1 MIRFDKLKIITDIN
15 YISNIND
22 KAFTAQ
28 SVGEQLLYYKYNIKK
43 PYSLCIIAD
52 YQHSELSIE
61 FTGKIL
67 KDEYIHL
74 INKTNIRKC
83 FEEINGLG
91 ICTLSIDEI
100 LQNSKVCKCDITKDI
115 CCKDLNN
122 IIAYIK
128 QNLCNYRKWI
138 PKEKRNGIV
147 LENAADTPRY
157 RKRLTI
163 YNKEHE
169 LGLSGNK
176 DFLGLLSDRKA
187 LLDYFKGKIRFEL
200 NVNAEAQI
208 RTLLEITNNT
218 LNEVL
223 TSTANPLKTVF
234 NEAVKETG
242 TTPCAKNVS
251 NYLRYL
257 LLKDC
262 DFNLAIVEA
271 KIRALSS
278 KNTAISRAMQP
289 YRQLLNDLNRSA
301 YPDVKIQELIS
312 MV

>member
-1 MIRFDKLKIITDIN
+1 MIRFDKLKIVTDIN
-15 YISNIND
+15 HISNID
-22 KAFTAQ
+22 EKAFTAQ
-28 SVGEQLLYYKYNIKK
+28 SIGGLLLYHKYSIDK
-43 PYSLCIIAD
+43 PYQLCIIAN

-67 KDEYIHL
+67 RDEYINL
-74 INKTNIRKC
+74 INQTNIKKC
-83 FEEINGLG
+83 FEEINRLG
-91 ICTLSIDEI
+91 ICTLAINDIIQKSE
-100 LQNSKVCKCDITKDI
+100 VVKCDVTKDV
-115 CCKDLNN
+115 CYSELDNLVS
-122 IIAYIK
+122 YIK
-128 QNLCNYRKWI
+128 QNLSNYKKWI
-138 PKEKRNGIV
+138 PKEKQNGIV
-147 LENAADTPRY
+147 LENSADTPRH

-176 DFLGLLSDRKA
+176 EFLGLLSDQKA

-200 NVNAEAQI
+200 NINTKVQI
-208 RTLLEITNNT
+208 RALLEVQNNT
-218 LNEVL
+218 LEDIL
-223 TSTANPLKTVF
+223 ASTANPLATVL
-234 NEAVKETG
+234 NEAVRGIEK
-242 TTPCAKNVS
+242 TPCVKNVS

-262 DFNLAIVEA
+262 KFNMIEVEA
-271 KIRALSS
+271 KIRSLSS

-301 YPDVKIQELIS
+301 YPDVKLQELIS

>member
-52 YQHSELSIE
+52 YQHSELFIE

-100 LQNSKVCKCDITKDI
+100 LQNSKVCKCDITKDV
-115 CCKDLNN
+115 CCRDLNN

-169 LGLSGNK
+169 LNLSGNK

-242 TTPCAKNVS
+242 TTPCVKNVS

-262 DFNLAIVEA
+262 NFNMIEVEA
-271 KIRALSS
+271 KIRSLSS

>member
-52 YQHSELSIE
+52 YQHSELFIE

-100 LQNSKVCKCDITKDI
+100 LQNSKVCKCDITKDV
-115 CCKDLNN
+115 CCRDLNN
-122 IIAYIK
+122 
-128 QNLCNYRKWI
+128 KWI

-169 LGLSGNK
+169 LNLSGNK
-176 DFLGLLSDRKA
+176 DFLRLLSDRKA

-301 YPDVKIQELIS
+301 YPNIKIQELIS

>member
-1 MIRFDKLKIITDIN
+1 MIRFDKLKIVTDIN
-15 YISNIND
+15 HISNID
-22 KAFTAQ
+22 EKAFTAQ
-28 SVGEQLLYYKYNIKK
+28 SIGGLLLYHKYSIDK
-43 PYSLCIIAD
+43 PYQLCIIAN

-67 KDEYIHL
+67 RDEYINL
-74 INKTNIRKC
+74 INQTNIKKC
-83 FEEINGLG
+83 FEEINRLG
-91 ICTLSIDEI
+91 ICTLAINDIIQKSE
-100 LQNSKVCKCDITKDI
+100 VVKCDVTKDV
-115 CCKDLNN
+115 CYSELDNLVS
-122 IIAYIK
+122 YIK
-128 QNLCNYRKWI
+128 QNLSNYKKWI

-169 LGLSGNK
+169 LNLSGNK

-223 TSTANPLKTVF
+223 TSTANPLKTLF

>member
-61 FTGKIL
+61 FAGKIL

-100 LQNSKVCKCDITKDI
+100 LQNSKVCKCDITKDV
-115 CCKDLNN
+115 CCRDLNN

-169 LGLSGNK
+169 LNLSGNK
-176 DFLGLLSDRKA
+176 DFLRLLSDRKA
-187 LLDYFKGKIRFEL
+187 LLDYFKGK

-301 YPDVKIQELIS
+301 YPNIKIQELIS